1 MLKGI
6 SASNGI
12 AIGKAFILKIGDVEI
27 IKETIKDGEEENQ
40 RFITA
45 LEKGKKQLS
54 KIMKD
59 AKEKLGEEKSK
70 IFEAHL
76 FMLDDPEFTGQV
88 SEKILKQ
95 KINAEYAL
103 KSTSEELVA
112 IFEQIEDDYMR
123 ERVADIKDVTNR
135 ILRIL
140 TGNEGISIS
149 EIEEESILI
158 GYDLTPSDT
167 AQIDKNKILGF
178 ATEIGGVTS
187 HSAIIAR
194 SIGIPSVL
202 GVGKEIEEIKNG
214 ELIILDG
221 NKGLIITNPD
231 DEKINLYKKQIEE
244 EKKLQKILGKYKN
257 IEVITL
263 DGRKVEVASNI
274 GSIEDSE
281 NALKNGAE
289 GIGLFRTEFLYMA
302 SSELPEEE
310 FQYNAYKE
318 VLEKMGEKPVIIRT
332 LDIGG
337 DKKLSYLTIDEE
349 MNPFLGYRAIRLCL
363 HRKDI
368 FKTQLRALLRAS
380 YYGNLKIMF
389 PMIANL
395 QELREAKSILE
406 ECKEELRK
414 ESIAFNE
421 NIKVGIMVEIPSAAI
436 MSDVLAKE
444 VDFFSIGTNDLIQY
458 TIAVDR
464 MNEKVSYLYDF
475 FNPAVL
481 RLINNVIVNG
491 HKEGKFVGMCGE
503 MAGKK
508 ELIPLLLGMGLDEF
522 SMSASSVLKAK
533 KLITELNY
541 EDCKKIVSKVME
553 MGTAEEVK
561 AFLEKNLNFNE

>member
-1 MLKGI
+1 MKGI

-27 IKETIKDGEEENQ
+27 IKETIKDEEEENQ

>member
-27 IKETIKDGEEENQ
+27 IKETIKDEEEENQ

>member
-1 MLKGI
+1 MKGI

-45 LEKGKKQLS
+45 LEKGKKQLF

-158 GYDLTPSDT
+158 GYDLTPSDI

>member
-12 AIGKAFILKIGDVEI
+12 AIGKAFILKIGDIEI

-202 GVGKEIEEIKNG
+202 GVGKEIKEIKNG

-231 DEKINLYKKQIEE
+231 DEKINLYKKQIEG

-522 SMSASSVLKAK
+522 SMSASSILKAK

-553 MGTAEEVK
+553 MKTAEEIKV
-561 AFLEKNLNFNE
+561 FLENFNFNE

>member
-158 GYDLTPSDT
+158 GYDLTPSDI

>member
-12 AIGKAFILKIGDVEI
+12 AIGKAFILKIGDIEI

-202 GVGKEIEEIKNG
+202 GVGKEIKEIKNG

-231 DEKINLYKKQIEE
+231 DEKINLYKKQIEG

-522 SMSASSVLKAK
+522 SMSASSILKAK

-541 EDCKKIVSKVME
+541 EDCKK
-553 MGTAEEVK
+553 
-561 AFLEKNLNFNE
+561 

>member
-1 MLKGI
+1 MKGI

-12 AIGKAFILKIGDVEI
+12 AIGKAFILKIGDIEI

-202 GVGKEIEEIKNG
+202 GVGKEIKEIKNG

-231 DEKINLYKKQIEE
+231 DEKINLYKKQIEG

-522 SMSASSVLKAK
+522 SMSASSILKAK

-541 EDCKKIVSKVME
+541 EDCKK
-553 MGTAEEVK
+553 
-561 AFLEKNLNFNE
+561 

>member
-12 AIGKAFILKIGDVEI
+12 AIGKAFILKSGDLKIVKKI
-27 IKETIKDGEEENQ
+27 VKNGEEENK
-40 RFITA
+40 RFTNA
-45 LEKGKKQLS
+45 LEKAKVDLS
-54 KIMKD
+54 KIMEDTK
-59 AKEKLGEEKSK
+59 KNLGEERAK

-88 SEKILKQ
+88 SEKILSE

-103 KSTSEELVA
+103 KSISEQLVA

-123 ERVADIKDVTNR
+123 ERAADIKDVTNR
-135 ILRIL
+135 ILKIL
-140 TGNEGISIS
+140 TGSESISIN
-149 EIEEESILI
+149 EIEEECILI

-167 AQIDKNKILGF
+167 AQIDKEKILGF

-202 GVGKEIEEIKNG
+202 GVGSEINKIKNG
-214 ELIILDG
+214 DLIILDG
-221 NKGLIITNPD
+221 NKGIIITNPD
-231 DEKINLYKKQIEE
+231 KEKIESYKNKIEE
-244 EKKLQKILGKYKN
+244 ERKLQKVLEKYKD
-257 IEVITL
+257 IEVVTV

-274 GSIEDSE
+274 GSIEDTE
-281 NALKNGAE
+281 NALKNGAQ
-289 GIGLFRTEFLYMA
+289 GIGLFRTEFLYM
-302 SSELPEEE
+302 SSDKLPEED

-337 DKKLSYLTIDEE
+337 DKKLPYLPIDEE

-380 YYGNLKIMF
+380 NHGNLKIMF

-395 QELREAKSILE
+395 QEFREAKAVLN
-406 ECKEELRK
+406 ECRQELRK
-414 ESIAFNE
+414 EGIAFDE
-421 NIKVGIMVEIPSAAI
+421 NIQVGIMVEIPSAAI

-458 TIAVDR
+458 TVAVDR

-481 RLINNVIVNG
+481 RLINKVIVNG

-503 MAGKK
+503 MAGKE

-541 EDCKKIVSKVME
+541 EKCKNMVQKVME
-553 MGTAEEVK
+553 MATAEEIKV
-561 AFLEKNLNFNE
+561 FLENFNFSE

>member
-1 MLKGI
+1 MKGI

-12 AIGKAFILKIGDVEI
+12 AIGKAFILKIGDIEI

-140 TGNEGISIS
+140 IGNEGISIS

-202 GVGKEIEEIKNG
+202 GVGKEIKEIKNG

-231 DEKINLYKKQIEE
+231 DEKINLYKKQIEG

-522 SMSASSVLKAK
+522 SMSASSILKAK

-553 MGTAEEVK
+553 MKTAEEIKV
-561 AFLEKNLNFNE
+561 FLENFNFNE

>member
-1 MLKGI
+1 MKGI

-158 GYDLTPSDT
+158 GYDLTPSDI

>member
-1 MLKGI
+1 MLNGI

-167 AQIDKNKILGF
+167 AQIDKEKILGF

-202 GVGKEIEEIKNG
+202 GVGKEINKIKNG

-244 EKKLQKILGKYKN
+244 EKKLQKILEEYKN

-302 SSELPEEE
+302 SSELPGEE

-380 YYGNLKIMF
+380 NYGNLKIMF

-395 QELREAKSILE
+395 QELREAKSVLE

-541 EDCKKIVSKVME
+541 EDCKKIVSKVMK
-553 MGTAEEVK
+553 MKTAEEVK
-561 AFLEKNLNFNE
+561 AFLENLNFNE

>member
-1 MLKGI
+1 MKGI

-12 AIGKAFILKIGDVEI
+12 AIGKAFILKIGDIEI

-202 GVGKEIEEIKNG
+202 GVGKEIKEIKNG

-231 DEKINLYKKQIEE
+231 DEKINLYKKQIEG

-318 VLEKMGEKPVIIRT
+318 VLEKMGGKPVIIRT

-522 SMSASSVLKAK
+522 SMSASSILKAK

-553 MGTAEEVK
+553 MKTAEEIKV
-561 AFLEKNLNFNE
+561 FLENFNFNE

>member
-1 MLKGI
+1 MLNGI

-167 AQIDKNKILGF
+167 AQIDKEKILGF

-202 GVGKEIEEIKNG
+202 GVGKEIEKIKNG

-244 EKKLQKILGKYKN
+244 EKKLQKILEEYKN

-302 SSELPEEE
+302 SSELPGEE

-395 QELREAKSILE
+395 QELREAKAVLE

-541 EDCKKIVSKVME
+541 EDCKKIVSKVMK
-553 MGTAEEVK
+553 MKTAEEVK
-561 AFLEKNLNFNE
+561 AFLENLNFNE

>member
-12 AIGKAFILKIGDVEI
+12 AIGKAFILKSGDLKIVKEI
-27 IKETIKDGEEENQ
+27 VKNGEEENK
-40 RFITA
+40 RFTNA
-45 LEKGKKQLS
+45 LEKAKSDLS
-54 KIMKD
+54 KIMEDTK
-59 AKEKLGEEKSK
+59 KNLGEEKAK

-88 SEKILKQ
+88 SEKILSE

-103 KSTSEELVA
+103 KSISEQLVA

-123 ERVADIKDVTNR
+123 ERAADIKDVTNR
-135 ILRIL
+135 ILKIL
-140 TGNEGISIS
+140 TGDESISID
-149 EIEEESILI
+149 EIEEECILI

-167 AQIDKNKILGF
+167 AQIDKEKILGF

-202 GVGKEIEEIKNG
+202 GVGSEINKIKNG

-221 NKGLIITNPD
+221 NKGIIITNPD
-231 DEKINLYKKQIEE
+231 KEKIESYKNKIEE
-244 EKKLQKILGKYKN
+244 ERKLQKVLEKYKDT
-257 IEVITL
+257 EVVTV

-274 GSIEDSE
+274 GSIEDTE
-281 NALKNGAE
+281 NALKNGAQ
-289 GIGLFRTEFLYMA
+289 GIGLFRTEFLYM
-302 SSELPEEE
+302 SSDKLPEED
-310 FQYNAYKE
+310 FQYNAYRE

-337 DKKLSYLTIDEE
+337 DKKLPYLPIDEE

-380 YYGNLKIMF
+380 NHGNLKIMF

-395 QELREAKSILE
+395 QELREAKAVLD
-406 ECKEELRK
+406 ECREELRK
-414 ESIAFNE
+414 EGIAFDE
-421 NIKVGIMVEIPSAAI
+421 NIQVGIMVEIPSAAI

-458 TIAVDR
+458 TVAVDR

-481 RLINNVIVNG
+481 RLINKVIVNG

-503 MAGKK
+503 MAGKE

-541 EDCKKIVSKVME
+541 EKCKNMVQKVME
-553 MGTAEEVK
+553 MGTAGEIKV
-561 AFLEKNLNFNE
+561 FLENFNFSE

>member
-54 KIMKD
+54 KIMKN

-123 ERVADIKDVTNR
+123 ERVVDIKDVTNR

>member
-491 HKEGKFVGMCGE
+491 HKEGKFIGMCGE

>member
-1 MLKGI
+1 MKGI

>member
-1 MLKGI
+1 MKGI

-561 AFLEKNLNFNE
+561 AFLERNLNFNE

>member
-1 MLKGI
+1 MLNGI
-6 SASNGI
+6 SASDGI
-12 AIGKAFILKIGDVEI
+12 AIGKVFILKIGDAKI
-27 IKETIKDGEEENQ
+27 IKETIKNGEEENQ

-59 AKEKLGEEKSK
+59 TKEKLGEEKSK

-123 ERVADIKDVTNR
+123 ERAADIKDVTNR

-149 EIEEESILI
+149 EIEEECILI

-167 AQIDKNKILGF
+167 AQIDKEKILGF

-202 GVGKEIEEIKNG
+202 GVGKEINKIKNG

-231 DEKINLYKKQIEE
+231 DEKINLYKNKIEE
-244 EKKLQKILGKYKN
+244 EKKLQKVLEEYKDT
-257 IEVITL
+257 EVVTL

-289 GIGLFRTEFLYMA
+289 GIGLFRTEFLYM
-302 SSELPEEE
+302 SSNELPGED

-337 DKKLSYLTIDEE
+337 DKKLSYLPIDEE

-380 YYGNLKIMF
+380 NYGNLKIMF

-395 QELREAKSILE
+395 QELREAKAVLE

-421 NIKVGIMVEIPSAAI
+421 NIQVGIMVEIPSAAI

-503 MAGKK
+503 MAGKE
-508 ELIPLLLGMGLDEF
+508 ELVPLLLGMGLDEF
-522 SMSASSVLKAK
+522 SMSVSSVLKAK

-541 EDCKKIVSKVME
+541 EDCKKIVPKVMK
-553 MGTAEEVK
+553 MKTAEEIKV
-561 AFLEKNLNFNE
+561 FLENFNFNE

>member
-561 AFLEKNLNFNE
+561 AFLERNLNFNE

>member
-1 MLKGI
+1 MIKGI

-12 AIGKAFILKIGDVEI
+12 TIGKAFILKKDDFEI
-27 IKETIKDGEEENQ
+27 TKKIVKNEKEENK
-40 RFITA
+40 RFITT
-45 LEKGKKQLS
+45 LEKAKVQIS
-54 KIMKD
+54 KIMED
-59 AKEKLGEEKSK
+59 TKEKLGEEKSK

-76 FMLDDPEFTGQV
+76 FMLDDPEFTGKV

-123 ERVADIKDVTNR
+123 ERAADIKDVTNR
-135 ILRIL
+135 ILNIL

-149 EIEEESILI
+149 EIEEECILI

-167 AQIDKNKILGF
+167 AQIDKSKILGF
-178 ATEIGGVTS
+178 ATETGGVTS

-202 GVGKEIEEIKNG
+202 GVGKEINKIKQG

-221 NKGLIITNPD
+221 SKGIIITDPD
-231 DEKINLYKKQIEE
+231 EGKINFYKEKIEE
-244 EKKLQKILGKYKN
+244 EKELQKVLKKYKN
-257 IEVITL
+257 TEVITL

-274 GSIEDSE
+274 GSIEDTE
-281 NALKNGAE
+281 NALENGAE

-302 SSELPEEE
+302 SNELPEEE

-318 VLEKMGEKPVIIRT
+318 VLEKMQEKPVIIRT

-337 DKKLSYLTIDEE
+337 DKKLPYLPIDEE

-363 HRKDI
+363 NRKDI
-368 FKTQLRALLRAS
+368 FKTQLRALLRS
-380 YYGNLKIMF
+380 SHYGNLKIMF

-395 QELREAKSILE
+395 QELREAKAVLE

-414 ESIAFNE
+414 ENIAFDE
-421 NIKVGIMVEIPSAAI
+421 NIEVGIMVEIPSAAI

-491 HKEGKFVGMCGE
+491 HKEGKLVGMCGE
-503 MAGKK
+503 MAGKE

-522 SMSASSVLKAK
+522 SMSASSVLKSK
-533 KLITELNY
+533 KIITELNY
-541 EDCKKIVSKVME
+541 ENCKGMVEKVME
-553 MGTAEEVK
+553 MATAEEIKV
-561 AFLEKNLNFNE
+561 FLENFNFNE

>member
-1 MLKGI
+1 MKGI

-12 AIGKAFILKIGDVEI
+12 AIGKAFILKIGDIEI

-202 GVGKEIEEIKNG
+202 GVGKEIKEIKNG

-231 DEKINLYKKQIEE
+231 DEKINLYKKQIEG

-522 SMSASSVLKAK
+522 SMSASSILKAK

-553 MGTAEEVK
+553 MKTAEEIKV
-561 AFLEKNLNFNE
+561 FLENFNFNE